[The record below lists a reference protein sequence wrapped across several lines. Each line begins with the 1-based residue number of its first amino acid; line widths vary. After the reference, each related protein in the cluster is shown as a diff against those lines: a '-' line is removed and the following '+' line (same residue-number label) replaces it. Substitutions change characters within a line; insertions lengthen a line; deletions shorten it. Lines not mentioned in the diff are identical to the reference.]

1 MTILLPYRNIN
12 SHGEIE
18 MFYETQ
24 KNNHGLPHNPF
35 KSLIIPRPIG
45 WITTQN
51 AEGHINLA
59 PYSYFNALCD
69 NPPMVMFSTTNSRS
83 EGVIKDTLHNVE
95 TQGEFVVNMAT
106 YALRHAVNLTSAPL
120 PCNESEIPFAK
131 LETLSSSLVKPPR
144 IKGSPIHLECK
155 YYTSLQLP
163 SNNTDTNRVIIGT
176 VIGVHIDDN
185 LIINGKVD
193 VTQIKPIARL
203 GYMDYAVVENIFSM
217 QRPL

>member
-1 MTILLPYRNIN
+1 
-12 SHGEIE
+12 

-45 WITTQN
+45 WITTQSEDGN
-51 AEGHINLA
+51 VNLA

-106 YALRHAVNLTSAPL
+106 YALRNAVNLSSAPL
-120 PCNESEIPFAK
+120 PQHESEISLTQ
-131 LETLSSSLVKPPR
+131 LEVLPSSLVRPPR

-155 YYTSLQLP
+155 YYRSLQLP
-163 SNNTDTNRVIIGT
+163 SNNTDTNRVVIGT
-176 VIGVHIDDN
+176 VVGVHIDDD
-185 LIINGKVD
+185 LIVNGKVD
-193 VTQIKPIARL
+193 VERIKPIARL
-203 GYMDYAVVENIFSM
+203 GYMDYAVVENIFTM
-217 QRPL
+217 QRPF